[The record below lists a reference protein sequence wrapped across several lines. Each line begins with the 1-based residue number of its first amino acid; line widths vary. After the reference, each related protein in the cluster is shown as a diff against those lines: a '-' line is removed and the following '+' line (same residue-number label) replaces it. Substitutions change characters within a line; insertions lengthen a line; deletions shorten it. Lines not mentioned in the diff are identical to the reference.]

1 MRVFLIAGKGS
12 NGKDTV
18 AKLIKDFYDEKEKK
32 TIITGYAKYIK
43 LFAMEVSGW
52 DGNESTK
59 PRALLQKIGS
69 EIRDEIREDFF
80 THRMFEDLEFYKK
93 FYDNV
98 VISDVRLPFE
108 IEYMREMVVDTIA
121 IRVERPGYQS
131 DMTEEETG
139 HITEHAL
146 DNYNRFDFEIE
157 NVNLDTLK
165 KEVYSILEGLD

>member
-1 MRVFLIAGKGS
+1 MRLFLVAGKVS
-12 NGKDTV
+12 AGKDTI
-18 AKLIKDFYDEKEKK
+18 AKFIKEFYDEKGKK
-32 TIITGYAKYIK
+32 TIITAYAKYIK
-43 LFAMEVSGW
+43 MFAREITGW
-52 DGNESTK
+52 DGKEETK

-80 THRMFEDLEFYKK
+80 THRMYEDLEFYKM

-108 IEYMREMVVDTIA
+108 IEYMREMVEDTIS
-121 IRVERPGYQS
+121 IRVERPGYEGN
-131 DMTEEETG
+131 MTEEEAS

-146 DNYNRFDFEIE
+146 ENYDRFDFEIE

-165 KEVYSILEGLD
+165 REVYSILEGLD